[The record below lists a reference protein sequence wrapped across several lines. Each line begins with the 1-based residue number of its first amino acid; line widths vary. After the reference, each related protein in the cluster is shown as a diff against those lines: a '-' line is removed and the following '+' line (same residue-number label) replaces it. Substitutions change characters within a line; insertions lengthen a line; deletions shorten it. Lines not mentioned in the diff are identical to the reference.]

1 MYHTFEADVAMKV
14 GVNAAIL
21 LQNLVFWCKKNEA
34 NDVNYHDGLYWT
46 FNSTKAFCELFPYFT
61 QKQIRHAL
69 EHLID
74 GGYVLSGNYNEN
86 RYNRTLW
93 YAVTD
98 AGYKLFPSSCLNSKI
113 DSPNRESRFD
123 KFGKCKTDINTDNKP
138 DSKPDNP
145 PVVINNDT
153 PQGDGAKANDPDK
166 PTFETFW
173 SAYPRHTNKATAR
186 KAWEKLR
193 LTSQEYASLLRAIEA
208 QKQSPQW
215 QRDDGQYIPHPST
228 WLNQRRWED
237 ELPAAQ
243 QTTTCTGDNIP
254 VFDEEDMS
262 RYGGKPVPRDWR
274 KPWTGDE

>member
-1 MYHTFEADVAMKV
+1 MNYVFDSRVAMEF
-14 GVNAAIL
+14 GVDGAVM
-21 LQNLVFWCKKNEA
+21 LQNLYFWTKKNEA
-34 NDVNYHDGLYWT
+34 NNKHYHDGKYWT
-46 FNSTKAFCELFPYFT
+46 YNSAKAFSELFPFWT
-61 QKQIRHAL
+61 EKQINRILTSL
-69 EHLID
+69 EANGAI
-74 GGYVLSGNYNEN
+74 VTGNYNKVA
-86 RYNRTLW
+86 YDRTKW
-93 YAVTD
+93 YALTD
-98 AGYKLFPSSCLNSKI
+98 LALSIIQNGEIHFTKQGNGNDQTVKPI
-113 DSPNRESRFD
+113 P
-123 KFGKCKTDINTDNKP
+123 DINTDNKP

-145 PVVINNDT
+145 PVVINNDI

-166 PTFETFW
+166 PAFETFW

-193 LTSQEYASLLRAIEA
+193 LTSQEYASLLRAIEV

-243 QTTTCTGDNIP
+243 QTTTCTGDSIP

>member
-1 MYHTFEADVAMKV
+1 MAESRIARDNYIVIQGWMVTELGLKGNELIVYALIHGFSQTYDTAFTGSAQYIADWIGSDKHNVLRVLKRLVENGLLIKRDRFINGVKFCDYLVSKV
-14 GVNAAIL
+14 HRGSVKMTQGGGVKMTP
-21 LQNLVFWCKKNEA
+21 QNLDIQN
-34 NDVNYHDGLYWT
+34 
-46 FNSTKAFCELFPYFT
+46 
-61 QKQIRHAL
+61 L
-69 EHLID
+69 EEK
-74 GGYVLSGNYNEN
+74 YN
-86 RYNRTLW
+86 
-93 YAVTD
+93 
-98 AGYKLFPSSCLNSKI
+98 I
-113 DSPNRESRFD
+113 
-123 KFGKCKTDINTDNKP
+123 
-138 DSKPDNP
+138 P
-145 PVVINNDT
+145 PVVINNDI

-166 PTFETFW
+166 PAFETFW
-173 SAYPRHTNKATAR
+173 AAYPRHTNKATAR

-193 LTSQEYASLLRAIEA
+193 LTSQEYTELLAAIEA